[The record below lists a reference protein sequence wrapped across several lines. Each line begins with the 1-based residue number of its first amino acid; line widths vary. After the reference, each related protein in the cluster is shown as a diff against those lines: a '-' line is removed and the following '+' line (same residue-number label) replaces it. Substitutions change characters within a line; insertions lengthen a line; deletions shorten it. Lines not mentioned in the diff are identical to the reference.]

1 MTLHGLETFVVFWQ
15 FKIKQI
21 KSHSCPCR
29 EAEPPF
35 LPSIVLLL
43 PCLSFHWE
51 VKIQPPKLKKK
62 GFGKNSYLWASPN
75 LSAPLLQVSRP
86 AKYKRFPWPVSEKPE
101 KGAICGPPA
110 TSSKAA
116 SLGLNF
122 VVGGGSGWLFFL
134 YWGES
139 FCFLLFCLSQPPL
152 GWVSAILIL
161 FIAKL
166 YSSLDRK
173 WRIPH
178 SLLKGSQKLN

>member
-35 LPSIVLLL
+35 LPSVVLLL

-62 GFGKNSYLWASPN
+62 GFRKNSYLWASPN

-122 VVGGGSGWLFFL
+122 VVVGGGGWLFFFVL
-134 YWGES
+134 GRK
-139 FCFLLFCLSQPPL
+139 LLFSTLLSPSTTSWM
-152 GWVSAILIL
+152 GFCNFNS
-161 FIAKL
+161 F
-166 YSSLDRK
+166 YSKTLQQFG
-173 WRIPH
+173 
-178 SLLKGSQKLN
+178 LKVKNSSFSIER

>member
-1 MTLHGLETFVVFWQ
+1 MTLHGLETFVVLWQ
-15 FKIKQI
+15 FKIKEM

-43 PCLSFHWE
+43 PWLSFHWE
-51 VKIQPPKLKKK
+51 VKNQQPKLKRK
-62 GFGKNSYLWASPN
+62 GPGKNGCLEVSLN
-75 LSAPLLQVSRP
+75 LPAPLLQASRP
-86 AKYKRFPWPVSEKPE
+86 AKHKRFPWPVSEKPE
-101 KGAICGPPA
+101 KSVICGLPA

-122 VVGGGSGWLFFL
+122 FVVSGGWLFFL

-139 FCFLLFCLSQPPL
+139 FCFLLFCAGVCLSQPPL
-152 GWVSAILIL
+152 GWASAILIL

-173 WRIPH
+173 
-178 SLLKGSQKLN
+178 